1 MAQISKYKDNEV
13 DVSGVSTSPETK
25 FSSFTSPPTRCLCLF
40 WGTNLLFSMGSNQS
54 NKPSSLGLSSPH
66 PNSSWKHWEQGLQSN
81 NIVCN
86 NLYCNMIR
94 ACSVIKDKLPIRNL
108 SMGTSMSRAVTTA
121 YLDTGF
127 PVNVS
132 IIRVLFSIAACTA
145 KAS

>member
-1 MAQISKYKDNEV
+1 
-13 DVSGVSTSPETK
+13 
-25 FSSFTSPPTRCLCLF
+25 
-40 WGTNLLFSMGSNQS
+40 
-54 NKPSSLGLSSPH
+54 
-66 PNSSWKHWEQGLQSN
+66 
-81 NIVCN
+81 
-86 NLYCNMIR
+86 MIR